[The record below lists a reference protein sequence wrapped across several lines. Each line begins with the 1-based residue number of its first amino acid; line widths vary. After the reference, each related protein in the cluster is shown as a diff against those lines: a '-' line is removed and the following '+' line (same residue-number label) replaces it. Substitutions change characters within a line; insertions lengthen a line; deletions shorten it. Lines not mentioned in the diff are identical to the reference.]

1 MASFPSSL
9 LRSLGAPTPRSRYR
23 RSARGGYFA
32 KAAIVCLV
40 VAGAAGI
47 YFYTAG
53 KKGPIV
59 EDEMFHQVAVGNFVH
74 DVVEKGEVESARNVD
89 VMSVVRGY
97 RDLNSFEILWVIE
110 EGKMVEPGDVLVR
123 LDSSALEEEAKL
135 QRLDLSGSVAGLSKA
150 QNELEAAQ
158 IAMTEYVDGL
168 FVQEKKELEAEIK
181 FAEETLRRAEE
192 YYAYSSRLAAKGFVT
207 SLQLEGDKFAVDK
220 AKIELDNAKLKLS
233 VLIEQTKH
241 KKIKELESNIG
252 VAKADLESAK
262 ERNSI
267 EQKRLDFFLEQI
279 KNCTITAPASGQ
291 VVYANER
298 GNREA
303 SEFIVEPGTSV
314 RERQTIIRLPDYSA
328 MQVHVL
334 INESRVAMV
343 DPGMKATITLDAFD
357 GLKLSG
363 TVTKVNE
370 YPEPISRF
378 GAQIKRYAAV
388 VTIDGTPRQIK
399 PGLTANCAIHV
410 DSQDDVIMVPVQ
422 SVFPHGDEYFC
433 MVRKTAEDVEPRKVD
448 LGASNNRFV
457 VVKNGLSEGEY
468 VSMSPRRLIDT
479 VEMPEL
485 SPEQLDPKPK
495 GSGNRKGPPG
505 RGPGK
510 PAQETREESPGETDS
525 SGEQTQL
532 VDRVLKNFDTNNDG
546 ILSADELAASGGEK
560 YTSADQ
566 DGDGQIER
574 HELIA
579 ATNAEEALEED
590 PVRIAEDQPP
600 QPVGGAQ

>member
-1 MASFPSSL
+1 MASITPSL
-9 LRSLGAPTPRSRYR
+9 LRSLKASVLRPRR
-23 RSARGGYFA
+23 RLRRGYFA
-32 KAAIVCLV
+32 KAAVFCLV
-40 VAGAAGI
+40 IAGAAGA

-59 EDEMFHQVAVGNFVH
+59 EDEMFHETAVGNFVH

-97 RDLNSFEILWVIE
+97 RDLNNFEILWVIE

-135 QRLDLSGSVAGLSKA
+135 QRLDLSGSVAGLAKA

-168 FVQEKKELEAEIK
+168 FIQEKQELEAEIE
-181 FAEETLRRAEE
+181 FAKETMRRAEE

-207 SLQLEGDKFAVDK
+207 SLQLEGDKFAVKK
-220 AKIELDNAKLKLS
+220 AALDRDNAVLKLK
-233 VLIEQTKH
+233 VLIEQTKQ
-241 KKIKELESNIG
+241 KKIKELESAIG

-267 EQKRLDFFLEQI
+267 EQKRLEFFLEQI

-303 SEFIVEPGTSV
+303 SEFIVEPGTTV
-314 RERQTIIRLPDYSA
+314 RERQTIIRLPDYSS

-357 GLKLSG
+357 GLKLTG

-410 DSQDDVIMVPVQ
+410 EKLDNVLMVPVQ
-422 SVFPHGDEYFC
+422 AVFPYGDDYYC
-433 MVRKTAEDVEPRKVD
+433 MVRINAEDIEPRKVD
-448 LGASNNRFV
+448 VGSSNNRFV
-457 VVKNGLSEGEY
+457 VVSNGLEKGEY
-468 VSMSPRRLIDT
+468 VSMSPRRLMDS

-485 SPEQLDPKPK
+485 APEKLNPNDNEN
-495 GSGNRKGPPG
+495 GNRKGPQE
-505 RGPGK
+505 RS
-510 PAQETREESPGETDS
+510 PANSSPAKSPGEEEKS
-525 SGEQTQL
+525 EAGTQL

-546 ILSADELAASGGEK
+546 VLSSDELAASGGEK

-566 DGDGQIER
+566 DGDGNVQR

-579 ATNAEEALEED
+579 ATGSEEALEAD
-590 PVRIAEDQPP
+590 PVRIAEDQSP
-600 QPVGGAQ
+600 QAVGGAQ

>member
-1 MASFPSSL
+1 
-9 LRSLGAPTPRSRYR
+9 
-23 RSARGGYFA
+23 
-32 KAAIVCLV
+32 
-40 VAGAAGI
+40 
-47 YFYTAG
+47 
-53 KKGPIV
+53 
-59 EDEMFHQVAVGNFVH
+59 MFHEVAVGDFIH

-97 RDLNSFEILWVIE
+97 RDLNNFEILWVIE

-220 AKIELDNAKLKLS
+220 AKIELDNAKLKLK
-233 VLIEQTKH
+233 VLVDQTKQ
-241 KKIKELESNIG
+241 KKIKELESAIG

-267 EQKRLDFFLEQI
+267 EQKRLEFFLEQI

-303 SEFIVEPGTSV
+303 SEFIVEPGSSV

-357 GLKLSG
+357 GLKLNG

-410 DSQDDVIMVPVQ
+410 DSRDNVLMVPVQ
-422 SVFPHGDEYFC
+422 AVFPYGDDYYC
-433 MVRKTAEDVEPRKVD
+433 MIRKNAEEVEPRKVD
-448 LGASNNRFV
+448 LGPSNNRFV
-457 VVKNGLSEGEY
+457 VVNSGLESGEY
-468 VSMSPRRLIDT
+468 VSMSPRRLTDS

-485 SPEQLDPKPK
+485 PPEQFNASPGRNGDRKK
-495 GSGNRKGPPG
+495 SDKGP
-505 RGPGK
+505 
-510 PAQETREESPGETDS
+510 TEESPGEADQ

-532 VDRVLKNFDTNNDG
+532 VDRVLKRFDTNNDG
-546 ILSADELAASGGEK
+546 VLSSDELAASGGEK
-560 YTSADQ
+560 YANADQ
-566 DGDGQIER
+566 NGDGQVQR
-574 HELIA
+574 QELIA
-579 ATNAEEALEED
+579 AANAEESIQED
-590 PVRIAEDQPP
+590 PVRIAEDQSP
-600 QPVGGAQ
+600 QAVGGAQ

>member
-1 MASFPSSL
+1 
-9 LRSLGAPTPRSRYR
+9 
-23 RSARGGYFA
+23 
-32 KAAIVCLV
+32 
-40 VAGAAGI
+40 
-47 YFYTAG
+47 
-53 KKGPIV
+53 
-59 EDEMFHQVAVGNFVH
+59 MFHQVAVGDFVH

-97 RDLNSFEILWVIE
+97 RDLNNFEILWVIE

-220 AKIELDNAKLKLS
+220 AKIELENAKLKLS

-241 KKIKELESNIG
+241 KKIKELESAIG

-343 DPGMKATITLDAFD
+343 DAGMKATITLDAFD
-357 GLKLSG
+357 GLKLAG

-399 PGLTANCAIHV
+399 PGLTANVAIHV
-410 DSQDDVIMVPVQ
+410 DSKDDVLMVPVQ
-422 SVFPHGDEYFC
+422 SVMPYGDEYYC
-433 MVRKTAEDVEPRKVD
+433 MIRKSAEDIEPRKVD
-448 LGASNNRFV
+448 LGPSNNRFV
-457 VVKNGLSEGEY
+457 VVNSGLEAGEY
-468 VSMSPRRLIDT
+468 VSMSPRRLLDS

-485 SPEQLDPKPK
+485 PPEQINPKRK
-495 GSGNRKGPPG
+495 EGGERKGPPG
-505 RGPGK
+505 RSPGK
-510 PAQETREESPGETDS
+510 PSPEKSPGEANQ
-525 SGEQTQL
+525 SGGETQL
-532 VDRVLKNFDTNNDG
+532 VDRVLKNFDANNDG
-546 ILSADELAASGGEK
+546 VLSADELAANGGEK

-566 DGDGQIER
+566 DGDGQVQR

-579 ATNAEEALEED
+579 ATNSEEALEED
-590 PVRIAEDQPP
+590 PVRIAEDQSP
-600 QPVGGAQ
+600 QAVGGAQ

>member
-1 MASFPSSL
+1 MASNTSSSL
-9 LRSLGAPTPRSRYR
+9 YLSRGFATSRTR
-23 RSARGGYFA
+23 RARRGYFA
-32 KAAIVCLV
+32 KAAVVCLV
-40 VAGAAGI
+40 IAVAAGY
-47 YFYTAG
+47 YFYSNG
-53 KKGPIV
+53 KKAPVI
-59 EDEMFHQVAVGNFVH
+59 EDEMFHQASLGNFVH

-123 LDSSALEEEAKL
+123 LDSAALEEEAKL

-158 IAMTEYVDGL
+158 IAMKEYVDGL
-168 FVQEKKELEAEIK
+168 FVQEKQELEAEIT

-207 SLQLEGDKFAVDK
+207 SLQLEGDKFAVRK
-220 AKIELDNAKLKLS
+220 AELERDNAKLKLQ
-233 VLIEQTKH
+233 VLIEQTKE
-241 KKIKELESNIG
+241 KKIKELESAIG

-303 SEFIVEPGTSV
+303 SEFIVEPGSSV

-334 INESRVAMV
+334 INESRVALV
-343 DPGMKATITLDAFD
+343 DAGMKATITLDAFD
-357 GLKLSG
+357 GVSLAG

-378 GAQIKRYAAV
+378 GAQVKRYAAV

-399 PGLTANCAIHV
+399 PGLTANVAIHV
-410 DSQDDVIMVPVQ
+410 EKQDNVLMVPVQ
-422 SVFPHGDEYFC
+422 AVFPYGDDYYC
-433 MVRKTAEDVEPRKVD
+433 MVRAGEEIEPRKVD
-448 LGASNNRFV
+448 VGSNNNRFV
-457 VVKNGLSEGEY
+457 VINGGLKQGEF
-468 VSMSPRRLIDT
+468 VSLSPRRLVDS

-485 SPEQLDPKPK
+485 LPEQLNPQDDANGAP
-495 GSGNRKGPPG
+495 GESGPQK
-505 RGPGK
+505 
-510 PAQETREESPGETDS
+510 SPGE
-525 SGEQTQL
+525 SGPANQGTQL
-532 VDRVLKNFDTNNDG
+532 VDKVLQNFDANNDG
-546 ILSADELAASGGEK
+546 ILSTEELSANGGEQ
-560 YTSADQ
+560 YVSADQ
-566 DGDGQIER
+566 NGDGQVQRE
-574 HELIA
+574 ELIA
-579 ATNAEEALEED
+579 ATSSNEALEED
-590 PVRIAEDQPP
+590 PVRIAEDQSP

>member
-9 LRSLGAPTPRSRYR
+9 LRSLKIPALRPRHCRPAR
-23 RSARGGYFA
+23 RGYFA
-32 KAAIVCLV
+32 KAAVVCLV
-40 VAGAAGI
+40 IAGAAGI

-53 KKGPIV
+53 KKGPVV
-59 EDEMFHQVAVGNFVH
+59 EDEMFHQVAVGDFVH

-97 RDLNSFEILWVIE
+97 RDLNNFEILWVIE

-220 AKIELDNAKLKLS
+220 AKIELENAKLKLS

-241 KKIKELESNIG
+241 KKIKELESAIG

-343 DPGMKATITLDAFD
+343 DAGMKATITLDAFD
-357 GLKLSG
+357 GLKLAG

-399 PGLTANCAIHV
+399 PGLTANVAIHV
-410 DSQDDVIMVPVQ
+410 DSKDDVLMVPVQ
-422 SVFPHGDEYFC
+422 SVMPYGDEYYC
-433 MVRKTAEDVEPRKVD
+433 MIRKSAEDIEPRKVD
-448 LGASNNRFV
+448 LGPSNNRFV
-457 VVKNGLSEGEY
+457 VVNSGLEAGEY
-468 VSMSPRRLIDT
+468 VSMSPRRLLDS

-485 SPEQLDPKPK
+485 PPEQINPKRK
-495 GSGNRKGPPG
+495 EGGERKGPPG
-505 RGPGK
+505 RSPGK
-510 PAQETREESPGETDS
+510 PSPEKSPGEANQ
-525 SGEQTQL
+525 SGGETQL
-532 VDRVLKNFDTNNDG
+532 VDRVLKNFDANNDG
-546 ILSADELAASGGEK
+546 VLSADELAANGGEK

-566 DGDGQIER
+566 DGDGQVQR

-579 ATNAEEALEED
+579 ATNSEEALEED
-590 PVRIAEDQPP
+590 PVRIAEDQSP
-600 QPVGGAQ
+600 QAVGGAQ

>member
-9 LRSLGAPTPRSRYR
+9 LRSLRTPALRSRHR
-23 RSARGGYFA
+23 RSARRGYFA
-32 KAAIVCLV
+32 KAAIVCLFI
-40 VAGAAGI
+40 AGAAGV
-47 YFYTAG
+47 YFYLSG
-53 KKGPIV
+53 KKAPIA
-59 EDEMFHQVAVGNFVH
+59 EDEMFHQVAVGNFVN

-97 RDLNSFEILWVIE
+97 QGLNNFEILWVIE

-150 QNELEAAQ
+150 MNELEAAQ

-220 AKIELDNAKLKLS
+220 AKIELDNAKLKLN
-233 VLIEQTKH
+233 VLVEQTKQ
-241 KKIKELESNIG
+241 KKIKELESAIG

-303 SEFIVEPGTSV
+303 SEFIVEPGSAV

-357 GLKLSG
+357 GLKLDG

-399 PGLTANCAIHV
+399 PGLTANVAIHV
-410 DSQDDVIMVPVQ
+410 DSQEGVLMVPVQ
-422 SVFPHGDEYFC
+422 SVMPYGDDYYC
-433 MVRKTAEDVEPRKVD
+433 MVRKTAEEVEPRKVD
-448 LGASNNRFV
+448 LGPSNNRFV
-457 VVKNGLSEGEY
+457 VLKDGIGAGEF
-468 VSMSPRRLIDT
+468 VSMSPRRYLDS

-485 SPEQLDPKPK
+485 PPEQDKPK
-495 GSGNRKGPPG
+495 RRGDGDRKGPPG
-505 RGPGK
+505 DGPGSK
-510 PAQETREESPGETDS
+510 PPREQSPGEATQA
-525 SGEQTQL
+525 GEETQL
-532 VDRVLKNFDTNNDG
+532 VDRVLKTFDKNNDG
-546 ILSADELAASGGEK
+546 VLSADELAASGGEK

-566 DGDGQIER
+566 DGDGQVQR

-579 ATNAEEALEED
+579 AANAEKAVEED
-590 PVRIAEDQPP
+590 PVRIAEDQSP
-600 QPVGGAQ
+600 QAVGGAQ

>member
-1 MASFPSSL
+1 MASNTSSSL
-9 LRSLGAPTPRSRYR
+9 CLSRGFATSRNR
-23 RSARGGYFA
+23 RARRGYFA
-32 KAAIVCLV
+32 KAAVVCLV
-40 VAGAAGI
+40 IAGAAGY
-47 YFYTAG
+47 YFYSSG
-53 KKGPIV
+53 KKAPVI
-59 EDEMFHQVAVGNFVH
+59 EDEMFHQASLGNFVH

-123 LDSSALEEEAKL
+123 LDSAALEEEAKL

-158 IAMTEYVDGL
+158 IAMKEYVDGL
-168 FVQEKKELEAEIK
+168 FVQEKQELEAEIT

-207 SLQLEGDKFAVDK
+207 SLQLEGDKFAVRK
-220 AKIELDNAKLKLS
+220 AELERDNAKLKLQ
-233 VLIEQTKH
+233 VLIEQTKE
-241 KKIKELESNIG
+241 KKIKELESAIG

-303 SEFIVEPGTSV
+303 SEFIVEPGSSV

-334 INESRVAMV
+334 INESRVALV
-343 DPGMKATITLDAFD
+343 DAGMKATITLDAFD
-357 GLKLSG
+357 GVSLAG

-378 GAQIKRYAAV
+378 GAQVKRYAAV

-399 PGLTANCAIHV
+399 PGLTANVAIHV
-410 DSQDDVIMVPVQ
+410 EKQDNVLMVPVQ
-422 SVFPHGDEYFC
+422 AVFPYGDDYYC
-433 MVRKTAEDVEPRKVD
+433 MVRAGEEIEPRKVD
-448 LGASNNRFV
+448 VGSNNNRFV
-457 VVKNGLSEGEY
+457 VINGGLKQGEF
-468 VSMSPRRLIDT
+468 VSLSPRRLVDS

-485 SPEQLDPKPK
+485 SPEQLNPQDDANGAPSE
-495 GSGNRKGPPG
+495 SGPQK
-505 RGPGK
+505 
-510 PAQETREESPGETDS
+510 SPGE
-525 SGEQTQL
+525 SGPANQGTQL
-532 VDRVLKNFDTNNDG
+532 VDKVLQNFDANNDG
-546 ILSADELAASGGEK
+546 ILSTEELSANGGEQ
-560 YTSADQ
+560 YVSADQ
-566 DGDGQIER
+566 NGDGQVQRE
-574 HELIA
+574 ELIA
-579 ATNAEEALEED
+579 ATSSNEALEED
-590 PVRIAEDQPP
+590 PVRIAEDQSP

>member
-1 MASFPSSL
+1 MASYMSSL
-9 LRSLGAPTPRSRYR
+9 LRSARIPAPRSRHR
-23 RSARGGYFA
+23 RFAKRGYFA
-32 KAAIVCLV
+32 KAAVFCLV

-47 YFYTAG
+47 YFYTSG

-59 EDEMFHQVAVGNFVH
+59 EDEMFHQVEVGNFTH

-97 RDLNSFEILWVIE
+97 RDLNNFEILWVIE

-168 FVQEKKELEAEIK
+168 FVQETKELEAEIT
-181 FAEETLRRAEE
+181 FAKETLRRAEE
-192 YYAYSSRLAAKGFVT
+192 YYAYSARLAAKGFVT
-207 SLQLEGDKFAVDK
+207 SLQLEGDRFAVDK
-220 AKIELDNAKLKLS
+220 AQIELDNAKLKLK
-233 VLIEQTKH
+233 VLIEQTKQ
-241 KKIKELESNIG
+241 KKIKELESAIG

-279 KNCTITAPASGQ
+279 KNCTITAPAAGQ

-328 MQVHVL
+328 MQVHVK

-357 GLKLSG
+357 GLKLTG

-410 DSQDDVIMVPVQ
+410 DSKDNVLMVPVQ
-422 SVFPHGDEYFC
+422 SVLPYGDDYYC
-433 MVRKTAEDVEPRKVD
+433 MIRKSAEEIEPRKVD
-448 LGASNNRFV
+448 LGPSNNRFV
-457 VVKNGLSEGEY
+457 VVNDGLDAGEY
-468 VSMSPRRLIDT
+468 VSMSPRRLMDS
-479 VEMPEL
+479 VKMPEL
-485 SPEQLDPKPK
+485 APEQMNTKE
-495 GSGNRKGPPG
+495 SGPRQGKSG

-510 PAQETREESPGETDS
+510 PAQQKSPGEADQT
-525 SGEQTQL
+525 GEDTQL

-546 ILSADELAASGGEK
+546 VLSSDELAAKGGEK

-566 DGDGQIER
+566 DGDGQVQR
-574 HELIA
+574 SELVA
-579 ATNAEEALEED
+579 AAEALEED

-600 QPVGGAQ
+600 QAVGGAQ

>member
-1 MASFPSSL
+1 MASMKPSL
-9 LRSLGAPTPRSRYR
+9 LNTLFPRGSRTAR
-23 RSARGGYFA
+23 RQSMRGGYFA

-40 VAGAAGI
+40 IAGAAGYY
-47 YFYTAG
+47 YFGMA
-53 KKGPIV
+53 KKGSSLHGAT
-59 EDEMFHQVAVGNFVH
+59 FHEVTKGDFVH

-89 VMSVVRGY
+89 VMSLVRSS
-97 RDLNSFEILWVIE
+97 REVNSFEILWVIE
-110 EGKMVEPGDVLVR
+110 EGKQVEAGDVLVR

-135 QRLDLSGSVAGLSKA
+135 QRLDLSGSIAGLAKA

-168 FVQEKKELEAEIK
+168 FVQELREIDAEIT
-181 FAEETLRRAEE
+181 FAKETLRRAEE

-207 SLQLEGDKFAVDK
+207 SLQLEGDRFAVDK
-220 AKIELDNAKLKLS
+220 AKIELENATHKRG
-233 VLIEQTKH
+233 VLINQTKE
-241 KKIKELESNIG
+241 KKIKELESAIG
-252 VAKADLESAK
+252 VATADLESAK

-279 KNCTITAPASGQ
+279 KNCTITAPAAGQ

-343 DPGMKATITLDAFD
+343 QAGMRATISLDAFD
-357 GLKLSG
+357 DVKLEG

-378 GAQIKRYAAV
+378 GAQVKRYAAV
-388 VTIDGTPRQIK
+388 VSIDGSPRQIK
-399 PGLTANCAIHV
+399 PGLTANVAIHV
-410 DSQDDVIMVPVQ
+410 EKEDNATLIPVQ
-422 SVFPHGDEYFC
+422 AVLPYGDDYYC
-433 MVRKTAEDVEPRKVD
+433 MVQVSEDAVEPRKVEV
-448 LGASNNRFV
+448 GSNNSRFV
-457 VVKNGLSEGEY
+457 VVRNG
-468 VSMSPRRLIDT
+468 VSPGDFVSLSPRDLVEQ

-485 SPEQLDPKPK
+485 PPEQLNSKGPQKGEATGEGKPGRRGPQSPGEENNSKPDTKLVERPSRDTSANIPPK
-495 GSGNRKGPPG
+495 GSDKRPEVTETSFN
-505 RGPGK
+505 
-510 PAQETREESPGETDS
+510 QE
-525 SGEQTQL
+525 
-532 VDRVLKNFDTNNDG
+532 
-546 ILSADELAASGGEK
+546 ASIEK
-560 YTSADQ
+560 
-566 DGDGQIER
+566 
-574 HELIA
+574 
-579 ATNAEEALEED
+579 D

-600 QPVGGAQ
+600 QPAGGAQ

>member
-1 MASFPSSL
+1 MASYSSSL
-9 LRSLGAPTPRSRYR
+9 LCSLRTTAPRLRPG
-23 RSARGGYFA
+23 RSARRGYFA
-32 KAAIVCLV
+32 KAAVVCLV
-40 VAGAAGI
+40 IAGAAGA

-59 EDEMFHQVAVGNFVH
+59 EDEMFHQVEVGDFVH

-97 RDLNSFEILWVIE
+97 RDLNNFEILWVIE

-220 AKIELDNAKLKLS
+220 AKIELDNAKLKLK
-233 VLIEQTKH
+233 VLVDQTKH
-241 KKIKELESNIG
+241 KKIKELESAIG

-303 SEFIVEPGTSV
+303 SEFIVEPGSSV

-357 GLKLSG
+357 GLKMSG

-410 DSQDDVIMVPVQ
+410 DSKSGVLMVPVQ
-422 SVFPHGDEYFC
+422 SVFPYGEDYYC
-433 MVRKTAEDVEPRKVD
+433 MVRKTADEVEPRKVD

-457 VVKNGLSEGEY
+457 VVNNGLSEGEF
-468 VSMSPRRLIDT
+468 VSMSPRRLMDS
-479 VEMPEL
+479 VDMPEL
-485 SPEQLDPKPK
+485 PPEQLNSNKRDS
-495 GSGNRKGPPG
+495 GSRKGPPG
-505 RGPGK
+505 KGPGK
-510 PAQETREESPGETDS
+510 PAMEKSPGNADQ

-532 VDRVLKNFDTNNDG
+532 VDRVLKTFDTNNDG
-546 ILSADELAASGGEK
+546 VLSADELAASGGEK

-566 DGDGQIER
+566 DGDGQVQR

-579 ATNAEEALEED
+579 AANAEESLEED
-590 PVRIAEDQPP
+590 PVRIAEDQSP
-600 QPVGGAQ
+600 QAVGGAQ

>member
-1 MASFPSSL
+1 MASFPPSSL
-9 LRSLGAPTPRSRYR
+9 SSLRSPASRAR
-23 RSARGGYFA
+23 RCRPVRRGYFA
-32 KAAIVCLV
+32 KAAIFCLV
-40 VAGAAGI
+40 VAGAAGV
-47 YFYTAG
+47 YFYASG

-59 EDEMFHQVAVGNFVH
+59 EDEMFHEVTVGDFVH

-97 RDLNSFEILWVIE
+97 RDLNNFEILWVIE

-168 FVQEKKELEAEIK
+168 FVQEKKELEAQIK

-220 AKIELDNAKLKLS
+220 AKIELDNAKLKLT
-233 VLIEQTKH
+233 VLVEQTKQ
-241 KKIKELESNIG
+241 KKIKELESAIG

-262 ERNSI
+262 ERHSI

-357 GLKLSG
+357 GLKLLG

-378 GAQIKRYAAV
+378 GAQIKRYAAL

-399 PGLTANCAIHV
+399 PGLTANVAIHV
-410 DSQDDVIMVPVQ
+410 DNKDDVLMVPVQ
-422 SVFPHGDEYFC
+422 SVMPYGDEYFC
-433 MVRKTAEDVEPRKVD
+433 MVRKDVDEIEPRKVD
-448 LGASNNRFV
+448 LGPSNNRFV
-457 VVKNGLSEGEY
+457 VVNEGLQAGEF
-468 VSMSPRRLIDT
+468 VSMSPRRLLDT

-485 SPEQLDPKPK
+485 PPEQPNLKSK
-495 GSGNRKGPPG
+495 GGRDQKGAPE
-505 RGPGK
+505 K
-510 PAQETREESPGETDS
+510 SPGETNH
-525 SGEQTQL
+525 SGEETQL

-546 ILSADELAASGGEK
+546 ILSSDELAVSGGEK

-566 DGDGQIER
+566 DGDGQVQR

-579 ATNAEEALEED
+579 AASAEEALEED

-600 QPVGGAQ
+600 QAVGGAQ

>member
-1 MASFPSSL
+1 MASFSSSL
-9 LRSLGAPTPRSRYR
+9 LRSLRSPALRLRHR
-23 RSARGGYFA
+23 RSAKRGYFA
-32 KAAIVCLV
+32 KAAVVCLV
-40 VAGAAGI
+40 IAGTAGV

-53 KKGPIV
+53 KKGPIA
-59 EDEMFHQVAVGNFVH
+59 EDEMFHQVAVGNFVN

-97 RDLNSFEILWVIE
+97 QGLNNFEILWVIE

-150 QNELEAAQ
+150 MNELDAAQ

-168 FVQEKKELEAEIK
+168 FVQEMKELEAQIK

-220 AKIELDNAKLKLS
+220 AKIELDNAKLKLN
-233 VLIEQTKH
+233 VLVEQTKQ
-241 KKIKELESNIG
+241 KKIKELESAIG

-303 SEFIVEPGTSV
+303 SEFIVEPGTAV

-357 GLKLSG
+357 GLKLDG

-399 PGLTANCAIHV
+399 PGLTANVAIHV
-410 DSQDDVIMVPVQ
+410 DSKEGVLMVPVQ
-422 SVFPHGDEYFC
+422 SVMPYGDDYYC
-433 MVRKTAEDVEPRKVD
+433 MIRKTADEVEPRKVD
-448 LGASNNRFV
+448 LGPSNNRFV
-457 VVKNGLSEGEY
+457 VLNGGIEAGEF
-468 VSMSPRRLIDT
+468 VSMSPRRYLDS

-485 SPEQLDPKPK
+485 PPEQDKPK
-495 GSGNRKGPPG
+495 QRGSGDRKGPPG
-505 RGPGK
+505 KGPGK
-510 PAQETREESPGETDS
+510 PSQEESPGEANQT
-525 SGEQTQL
+525 GEDTQL
-532 VDRVLKNFDTNNDG
+532 VDRVLKNFDKNNDG
-546 ILSADELAASGGEK
+546 VLSADELAASGGEK

-566 DGDGQIER
+566 DGDGQIQR

-579 ATNAEEALEED
+579 AANADKALEED
-590 PVRIAEDQPP
+590 PVRIAEDQSP
-600 QPVGGAQ
+600 QAVGGAQ

>member
-1 MASFPSSL
+1 MVRSMHPTFVENNSMASFQTSL
-9 LRSLGAPTPRSRYR
+9 RRSLETLAPPARPRRVR
-23 RSARGGYFA
+23 RQGYFA

-40 VAGAAGI
+40 IAGAAGA

-53 KKGPIV
+53 GKAPVV
-59 EDEMFHQVAVGNFVH
+59 EDEMFHQVERGNFVH

-97 RDLNSFEILWVIE
+97 RSLNEFEILWVIE

-123 LDSSALEEEAKL
+123 LDSSALEEEAKI
-135 QRLDLSGSVAGLSKA
+135 QRLDLSGSLAGLAKA
-150 QNELEAAQ
+150 KNELEAAQ

-220 AKIELDNAKLKLS
+220 AQIELDNAKLKLK
-233 VLIEQTKH
+233 VLIDRTKE
-241 KKIKELESNIG
+241 KKIKELESSIG

-267 EQKRLDFFLEQI
+267 EQKRLDFFMEQI
-279 KNCTITAPASGQ
+279 KNCTITAPTSGQ

-334 INESRVAMV
+334 INESRVALV

-357 GLKLSG
+357 GLKLTG
-363 TVTKVNE
+363 TVSKVNE

-378 GAQIKRYAAV
+378 GAQVKRYASV

-410 DSQDDVIMVPVQ
+410 EKQDNVLMVPVQ
-422 SVFPHGDEYFC
+422 AVFPYGDDYYC
-433 MVRKTAEDVEPRKVD
+433 MVRKSAEEVEPRKVD
-448 LGASNNRFV
+448 VGSSNNRFV
-457 VVKNGLSEGEY
+457 VVNNGIEEGEY
-468 VSMSPRRLIDT
+468 VSMSPRRLTDS
-479 VEMPEL
+479 VKMPQLAPEEL
-485 SPEQLDPKPK
+485 KPNSEENTSPAK
-495 GSGNRKGPPG
+495 
-505 RGPGK
+505 
-510 PAQETREESPGETDS
+510 SPGEKNQSTA
-525 SGEQTQL
+525 GTQL
-532 VDRVLKNFDTNNDG
+532 VDRVLKNFDTDNDG
-546 ILSADELAASGGEK
+546 VLSSEELAASGGEK
-560 YTSADQ
+560 YASADQ
-566 DGDGQIER
+566 DGDGKVQR
-574 HELIA
+574 QELIA
-579 ATNAEEALEED
+579 AADSEEALEQD
-590 PVRIAEDQPP
+590 PVRIAEDQSP
-600 QPVGGAQ
+600 QAVGGAQ